1 MNRLQFLRIR
11 TQTPRHGRIHG
22 SGVNYARSVWMK
34 RRLIGTNSYGKPV
47 VCIVGSG
54 PAGFY
59 TAQYLLKVVY
69 IVKRTSRKLIRRHP
83 QDWPSLGV
91 AF

>member
-1 MNRLQFLRIR
+1 MNRLQFLWVWNQLV
-11 TQTPRHGRIHG
+11 TRHGRVHDR
-22 SGVNYARSVWMK
+22 GVNYARTVWMK
-34 RRLIGTNSYGKPV
+34 RRLIGTNSYSKPV

-69 IVKRTSRKLIRRHP
+69 TVKPHKLIV
-83 QDWPSLGV
+83 DWPSLQV
-91 AF
+91 SAF